1 VTADASDIRRDNV
14 MLGEGAAGWS
24 RALLVLGVIGLAASA
39 VLAPLGAESFFRG
52 YLVNLAFFSSLALG
66 ALFFVI
72 LQHLTRAGW
81 SVVVR
86 RMAENVTGAFGALGV
101 LALPIVLA
109 VLLGAPA
116 ALHHVY
122 HWTDAEHVAHDAVL
136 RGKSAYLNGP
146 FFALRMLLYFGL
158 WIALAGFYARLSRE
172 QDRTGDAE
180 LTTRMQAR
188 SAPSIIL
195 YALSLTFFS
204 FDLLMSLEAHWYS
217 TIFGVYYFSGSALGF
232 FALLAGSMHL
242 LQRAGYGRESF
253 TQEHFHDVGKLVFAF
268 VVFWAYIAFSQ
279 YMLMWYGN
287 LPEET
292 GWYLTRQRGPWLV
305 VSFLLLFGHFVVPFL
320 LLISRYPKRH
330 PRALVWLCAWVLVAH
345 WIDMFYL
352 VMPHNLPAEAGTEAQ
367 AAPLLLTDVLQCL
380 TALVGIGGVFGWAV
394 LNRMRSAALVPLRDP
409 RLPESLAFHN
419 I

>member
-1 VTADASDIRRDNV
+1 
-14 MLGEGAAGWS
+14 MLGDGAAGWS
-24 RALLVLGVIGLAASA
+24 RALLMLGVIGLGASA
-39 VLAPLGAESFFRG
+39 ALAPVGAESFFRG

-86 RMAENVTGAFGALGV
+86 RVAENVTGAFPALAV
-101 LALPIVLA
+101 LALPVVLA

-116 ALHHVY
+116 ALHNVY

-136 RGKSAYLNGP
+136 RGKAPYLNGP
-146 FFALRMLLYFGL
+146 FFALRMLVYFGL
-158 WIALAGFYARLSRE
+158 WIALGGYFARLSRE
-172 QDRTGDAE
+172 QDRTGDPE
-180 LTTRMQAR
+180 LTSRMQAR

-195 YALSLTFFS
+195 YALSVTFFS

-232 FALLAGSMHL
+232 FALLAGSMYL
-242 LQRAGYGRESF
+242 LQRAGCGRESF

-287 LPEET
+287 MPEET

-330 PRALVWLCAWVLVAH
+330 PRVLVWLCAWVLVAH

-352 VMPHNLPAEAGTEAQ
+352 VMPHNLPAESGREAQ